1 MCELCLHQGLL
12 LEKQQDDV
20 TPAKSGSPSVKLIQ
34 RWEQFSHSTKICHY
48 TQLFNLII
56 PKQFILVPKQEFSNV
71 LSTHAS
77 IIGQLRITVWPWGPR
92 INKER
97 RIFRF
102 HISLTVNTQTGNDH
116 NMTDRVLVGFGH
128 NIFNL
133 LPEIAVVYVAY
144 IKIYVE
150 KIYLHQFFLFF
161 FWNAVKFWRRGT
173 KNASKEINQNKTLSD
188 DGDNTV
194 LQFLHI
200 TKGKELKYWIIIA

>member
-34 RWEQFSHSTKICHY
+34 RWEQFSHSVKICHY

-77 IIGQLRITVWPWGPR
+77 IISQLRITVWPWGPR

-133 LPEIAVVYVAY
+133 LPEIAVVYAAY
-144 IKIYVE
+144 IKIYVK
-150 KIYLHQFFLFF
+150 KIYLHQCFFLLFF
-161 FWNAVKFWRRGT
+161 FPNCG
-173 KNASKEINQNKTLSD
+173 
-188 DGDNTV
+188 
-194 LQFLHI
+194 
-200 TKGKELKYWIIIA
+200 